1 MWSSEMRKENSA
13 RMMTCEEVARL
24 LVWVYLQEGNIVPEE
39 IMIKP
44 IEGDL

>member
-1 MWSSEMRKENSA
+1 MRKEHSF
-13 RMMTCEEVARL
+13 RMMTSEEVSRL
-24 LVWVYLQEGNIVPEE
+24 LVWVYLQEGNMVPEE